1 MRLLLD
7 SHVLIWWFAETR
19 LAADAATAISDPA
32 NEIVIS
38 AASVW
43 ELAIKLA
50 VGRLEVDLDV
60 LVTNVRKDRFTE
72 LLITLEH
79 ARTAGRLPLHHGD
92 PFDRMLIAQAQLEGL
107 TIVTRD
113 PLIQRYDVATLPA

>member
-1 MRLLLD
+1 M
-7 SHVLIWWFAETR
+7 SAVVLRFGPET
-19 LAADAATAISDPA
+19 
-32 NEIVIS
+32 
-38 AASVW
+38 W
-43 ELAIKLA
+43 ELALKLA

-60 LVTNVRKDRFTE
+60 LVRKDRFTE

-113 PLIQRYDVATLPA
+113 LLIPRYGVATLPA